1 MAGTDVPI
9 SAESIA
15 RRPELLAKLRDEEQR
30 VWPGLCKRKAMDEIE
45 RFARRLKD
53 WADAGQWS
61 ALRAYGES
69 LDQQVQEFDLDR
81 LSTTLQSFPAIIR
94 SLP

>member
-1 MAGTDVPI
+1 
-9 SAESIA
+9 
-15 RRPELLAKLRDEEQR
+15 
-30 VWPGLCKRKAMDEIE
+30 MDEIE

-61 ALRAYGES
+61 ALRAYAES
-69 LDQQVQEFDLDR
+69 LGQQVQEFDLDR
-81 LSTTLQSFPAIIR
+81 LPTTLQGFPAIIR